1 MRFLWQSNAP
11 WVATGY
17 GVQTNLLLK
26 ALKNLEHDPVCFAFY
41 GLQGGIIDYDG
52 YEVMPSSPFGEWGND
67 IIKAHL
73 IKSKCEALIT
83 LMDLFV
89 LDPNIYG
96 ALNEWPWAAWV
107 PIDGQELGFPQ
118 ATRLKHVDYPVAMS
132 KFGAK
137 QMEEAGFDV
146 SAVIYHAVDTDVFK
160 PLDIDERMQA
170 RRDMGV
176 DDDNAFIVGMVM
188 ANKGDR
194 KQFPTQLAAVRE
206 WMDNYP
212 DRNIKVWL
220 HTDPTSHM
228 GGWDMKALLAKT
240 GLKNKVY
247 STSQYETSIVGV
259 APELMARIY
268 NCFDVLL
275 NCSAG
280 EGFGV
285 PIIEAQA
292 CGVPV
297 VTNGGTAMDEITQY
311 GYVCE
316 PITKVLAPNYG
327 YQFLPDLNK
336 IVYRL
341 ESVYRMANKADALAG
356 RDWVINNC
364 SVPVIANQWSQ
375 LLKIMADQGKVLYS

>member
-11 WVATGY
+11 WAGTGY
-17 GVQTNLLLK
+17 GVQTKLLLK
-26 ALKNLEHDPVCFAFY
+26 ALKELEHDPVCFAFY
-41 GLQGGIIDYDG
+41 GLQGGTIEYDG
-52 YEVMPSSPFGEWGND
+52 YEVLPSSPFGEWGND
-67 IIKAHL
+67 VIKTHL
-73 IKSKCEALIT
+73 MRSESEAVVT
-83 LMDLFV
+83 LMDIFV
-89 LDPNIYG
+89 LDPSIWSE
-96 ALNEWPWAAWV
+96 LHHWPWAAWV
-107 PIDGQELGFPQ
+107 PIDSEELGFPQ
-118 ATRLKHVDYPVAMS
+118 IERLKHVDFPVAMS

-137 QMEEAGFDV
+137 QMQDV
-146 SAVIYHAVDTDVFK
+146 GIEPSAVIYHAVDTEVFK
-160 PLDIDERMQA
+160 PADIHDRMQY
-170 RRDMGV
+170 RRDMQA
-176 DDDNAFIVGMVM
+176 DEDAFIVGMVM

-220 HTDPTSHM
+220 HTDPTAAM
-228 GGWDMKALLAKT
+228 GGWDMKALVAKL

-247 STSQYETSIVGV
+247 STSQYETSVV
-259 APELMARIY
+259 PAVPELMARIY

-297 VTNGGTAMDEITQY
+297 ITNGGTAMDEITQY

-316 PITKVLAPNYG
+316 PITKVLAPAYG

-341 ESVYRMANKADALAG
+341 ESVYRMANKTDSLAG
-356 RDWVINNC
+356 VEWVRNNC